1 MKNELKM
8 LFCSPISWL
17 ILVIFA
23 FQVNMAFCDKL
34 AQFLRSNVVGYS
46 FYDMTSRTFVGY
58 QAVFTEIQQYLYL
71 YIPLLTMGIMS
82 REYNSGS
89 IKLLFSSPINNR
101 QIILGKYFALMI
113 YMLIL
118 ISTLVFVLITV
129 GLFYKDPDWGQLGS
143 GILGLYLLGCAYAAI
158 GLFMST
164 LTSYQVVAAMGTL
177 AVLAVLNFIGGVGQN
192 IALVREITYWLSISG
207 RANEMVDGLICSED
221 VIYFFVVSILFLWIS
236 MQQLPQ

>member
-17 ILVIFA
+17 ILVIFTI
-23 FQVNMAFCDKL
+23 QVNMAFCDKL
-34 AQFLRSNVVGYS
+34 ANFLRDNVVGYS

-101 QIILGKYFALMI
+101 QIILGKYFALM
-113 YMLIL
+113 
-118 ISTLVFVLITV
+118 T
-129 GLFYKDPDWGQLGS
+129 
-143 GILGLYLLGCAYAAI
+143 
-158 GLFMST
+158 
-164 LTSYQVVAAMGTL
+164 
-177 AVLAVLNFIGGVGQN
+177 
-192 IALVREITYWLSISG
+192 
-207 RANEMVDGLICSED
+207 
-221 VIYFFVVSILFLWIS
+221 
-236 MQQLPQ
+236 

>member
-1 MKNELKM
+1 
-8 LFCSPISWL
+8 
-17 ILVIFA
+17 
-23 FQVNMAFCDKL
+23 MAFCDKL
-34 AQFLRSNVVGYS
+34 ANFLRDYVVGYS

-101 QIILGKYFALMI
+101 QIILGKYFALMT

-118 ISTLVFVLITV
+118 IGTLVFVLTTV

-143 GILGLYLLGCAYAAI
+143 AILGLFLLGCAYAAI

-177 AVLAVLNFIGGVGQN
+177 AVLAGLNFIGGVGQN
-192 IALVREITYWLSISG
+192 ITLVREITYWVSISG
-207 RANEMVDGLICSED
+207 RANEMIDGLICSED

-236 MQQLPQ
+236 MLKLHFERNRYTQIQKIGRFAFVISLAVLIG